1 MPMKYMRQGV
11 CSINSKGFND
21 NGINGNND
29 DDNGN
34 NICSFGWRGDER
46 SSIKLLSLRKQEEQ
60 P

>member
-29 DDNGN
+29 DDNGE
-34 NICSFGWRGDER
+34 GGDTDDF
-46 SSIKLLSLRKQEEQ
+46 
-60 P
+60 